1 MATAQPPH
9 ELYLNR
15 ELSWIEFNKRVL
27 AQALNPQTPLLEQ
40 AKFSAIFSNNL
51 DEFFMVR
58 VASLQSQVH
67 AGVQSLSEDGRTPR
81 QQLDAIRERLEP
93 LLQQQQDHYRRDL
106 KSNLSNHGIL
116 LLDYEDLSRKQKD
129 WANSYFHTSVFPV
142 LTPLAVDPA
151 HPFPFIS
158 NLSLNI
164 AVTIRDPNTQQ
175 QQFAR
180 IKIPQKNLPR
190 FVSIPPELHGGRTPQ
205 PLFMGLPLEQLV
217 AFNLQR
223 LFPGMLIEG
232 HHFFRVTRDADLEL
246 RELEADDL
254 MEALE
259 QGLRKRRMGG
269 EVVRLEVADEMP
281 PELVEQLMRGMEV
294 DDFDVYRI
302 NGPLGL
308 DDLMGLLAI
317 NAPQLKDAPFRG
329 RTPKQLRTTQSSQ
342 LEDGSLQNQDFESI
356 FRVIRRGDVLL
367 HHPFDLFST
376 SVEEFINQ
384 AADDPHVLAI
394 KMTLYR
400 VSKNSPI
407 IAALIRAAENG
418 KQVMTLVELK
428 ARFDEDNNIQWA
440 RQLERSG
447 VHVVY
452 GVLGLKTHT
461 KITLVVRREQDHL
474 QGYCHIGTGNYN
486 SKTSSLY
493 TDLGI
498 LSCNNE
504 LVSDL
509 VDLFNYLTG
518 FSKQQEF
525 RRLLVA
531 PVTLRRRMQELI
543 QREIEHA
550 RAGRPAAIKAKMNAL
565 VDPGIIALLY
575 EASQAG
581 VSIDLVVRGMCSL
594 RPGIAG
600 VSENIRVVSVIGRL
614 LEHSRLF
621 WFANHGDAE
630 LFLGSADW
638 MPRNLDRRVE
648 AVVPV
653 LDPQISL
660 QLEWLLQL
668 YLDDAHGWLMQAD
681 GSYVVR
687 NPEAPGPLA
696 QQELM
701 ELWSL
706 RSARAEALA
715 RWEPTADAAPTPE
728 PSVPTC
734 GDPTTTAQSDPL
746 APAAE

>member
-1 MATAQPPH
+1 
-9 ELYLNR
+9 
-15 ELSWIEFNKRVL
+15 
-27 AQALNPQTPLLEQ
+27 
-40 AKFSAIFSNNL
+40 
-51 DEFFMVR
+51 
-58 VASLQSQVH
+58 
-67 AGVQSLSEDGRTPR
+67 
-81 QQLDAIRERLEP
+81 
-93 LLQQQQDHYRRDL
+93 
-106 KSNLSNHGIL
+106 
-116 LLDYEDLSRKQKD
+116 
-129 WANSYFHTSVFPV
+129 
-142 LTPLAVDPA
+142 
-151 HPFPFIS
+151 
-158 NLSLNI
+158 
-164 AVTIRDPNTQQ
+164 
-175 QQFAR
+175 
-180 IKIPQKNLPR
+180 
-190 FVSIPPELHGGRTPQ
+190 
-205 PLFMGLPLEQLV
+205 
-217 AFNLQR
+217 
-223 LFPGMLIEG
+223 
-232 HHFFRVTRDADLEL
+232 
-246 RELEADDL
+246 

-281 PELVEQLMRGMEV
+281 PSLVDQLMHGMEV

-302 NGPLGL
+302 DGPLGL
-308 DDLMGLLAI
+308 DDLMSLLAI
-317 NAPQLKDAPFRG
+317 AAPQLKDKPFRG
-329 RTPKQLRTTQSSQ
+329 KTPAQLRTTQSSQ
-342 LEDGSLQNQDFESI
+342 LEDGSLHYQDFESI
-356 FRVIRRGDVLL
+356 FRVIRRGDRLI

-400 VSKNSPI
+400 VSKDSPI

-461 KITLVVRREQDHL
+461 KITLVVRREQETL
-474 QGYCHIGTGNYN
+474 RGYCHIGTGNYN

-498 LSCNNE
+498 LSCNEE
-504 LVSDL
+504 LVNDL

-518 FSKQQEF
+518 FSKQQDF

-531 PVTLRRRMQELI
+531 PVTLRRRMQDLI
-543 QREIEHA
+543 QLEIEHA
-550 RAGRPAAIKAKMNAL
+550 RAGRPGAIKAKMNAL

-594 RPGIAG
+594 RPGLERI
-600 VSENIRVVSVIGRL
+600 SDNIRVISVIGRL

-621 WFANHGDAE
+621 WFANGGEAE

-653 LDPQISL
+653 LDPKL
-660 QLEWLLQL
+660 CLKLEWLMQL
-668 YLDDAHGWLMQAD
+668 YLDDQHAWLMQGD
-681 GSYVVR
+681 GTYVVC
-687 NPEAPGPLA
+687 NPEAEGPLA
-696 QQELM
+696 KQELM

-706 RSARAEALA
+706 RSVQGEVHSS
-715 RWEPTADAAPTPE
+715 WAA
-728 PSVPTC
+728 
-734 GDPTTTAQSDPL
+734 
-746 APAAE
+746 APAAAAAPLPAAPAVEDPATTSHSAPAVESAG